1 MNTKVKS
8 VLLLLLAA
16 LCIYGI
22 RLSCLEVEQ
31 GDFYFWGES
40 PNPPREW
47 LLFLGGPCS
56 LILLWVLG
64 WTLGQLLKWLV
75 ARHYGLD

>member
-1 MNTKVKS
+1 MNAKVKS

-22 RLSCLEVEQ
+22 HLSLLEVQQE
-31 GDFYFWGES
+31 DFYIWGES
-40 PNPPREW
+40 SNPPREW
-47 LLFLGGPCS
+47 LLFLSAPCS
-56 LILLWVLG
+56 FVLLWVFG

-75 ARHYGLD
+75 ARHYGLE